1 MRAECFRSIL
11 LIKMYEESV
20 TTTSRYKLNC
30 TFSSY
35 ERNNLFLS
43 LQIARIMKWQYKTTT
58 VERRYNHQR
67 QYRNPRKQGFNSSL
81 ETPSLELLAK
91 FQAPS
96 TSLLSISIISP
107 PFSLERIQISFI
119 QHLPRFSFWKSRCF
133 IQNSSSRDNVA
144 MFS

>member
-43 LQIARIMKWQYKTTT
+43 LQIARIINWQYKTT

-67 QYRNPRKQGFNSSL
+67 QSTETTILFEFGNSFPRAVSEISSTFHFSTFYLNNLSSIQFGTDPNKFHLASSPFFFL
-81 ETPSLELLAK
+81 EITLFHLEQLIK
-91 FQAPS
+91 
-96 TSLLSISIISP
+96 
-107 PFSLERIQISFI
+107 R
-119 QHLPRFSFWKSRCF
+119 
-133 IQNSSSRDNVA
+133 
-144 MFS
+144 